1 MENLSVYE
9 ENEIVEALRAR
20 IDALKKL
27 IASSKEIG
35 FEISDYEKS
44 LFRCE
49 NMIKQKKIWK

>member
-9 ENEIVEALRAR
+9 KNEIVEALRAR

-27 IASSKEIG
+27 IASIKEIG

-49 NMIKQKKIWK
+49 NMIKQKKIWN